1 MTENIVLI
9 ENIQDLKI
17 IPESILENKKIIT
30 FDLEVNELLKNKKIS
45 CQKSDDFISQNE
57 RLELFDKMIEWRKWY
72 EKIHELK
79 LEYNGVNL
87 LKTIDDV
94 ELGTFFMNILI
105 LATKIRNIIKKNN
118 PEKIFLNSEMEE
130 LVKLFTS
137 EETQYKIYKKNE
149 SENELK
155 NNITVK
161 LNFGRIP
168 LSFKITKNK
177 YFKIKKII
185 EFTSSLLYDLSFNF
199 KNSKNKAIIFLE
211 FNTELF
217 EKLFE
222 SMKDYDGDIILVN
235 RRRPAI
241 WNKKSL
247 EVVRKNKCKI
257 LNFEEFL
264 TNNEKLNLRKLSELY
279 FKEIQNILQNSKI
292 LDEFFTIE
300 KISLWNITKK
310 SLLIKFHEQL
320 YNSLSMID
328 VGNKILGKLDV
339 RCLVSLNDIGET
351 EKIFLELHN
360 KHSIILQHGFKEINK
375 QTSRFDKLDYVNFK
389 DFLAVW
395 SNKRK
400 NELVENF
407 NLKPEKLIV
416 VGSPRHDN
424 YFSTKIKKVN
434 KKNKTILIAPNP
446 MNELNGLIDDNL
458 KIRFNE
464 LLKKIIFYL
473 GKLDDIKIIV
483 KLHPIQLKHNDEIK
497 SFIQKIDKRIPIY
510 LWTSVKDTINSADI
524 VVVIS
529 SEFHATPT
537 MLLESMI
544 LQKPVINFVTE
555 KVITQYDYIKSE
567 SIFTV
572 SDSDSID
579 KSLERIIHDDEF
591 QQKLIHNSNEYLL
604 KNMENCKTASKE
616 FAKIL
621 KTF

>member
-1 MTENIVLI
+1 MKNQIVLI

-45 CQKSDDFISQNE
+45 FQKSDDFISQNE

-105 LATKIRNIIKKNN
+105 LATKIRNIIKNNN

-222 SMKDYDGDIILVN
+222 SMKDYDGNIILVN

-555 KVITQYDYIKSE
+555 KVITQYDYVKSE

>member
-1 MTENIVLI
+1 MKNQIVLI

-72 EKIHELK
+72 EKIHEPK

-105 LATKIRNIIKKNN
+105 LATKIRNIIKNNN

-130 LVKLFTS
+130 LVKLFTN
-137 EETQYKIYKKNE
+137 EETRYKIYKKNE
-149 SENELK
+149 SENEPK

-217 EKLFE
+217 EKLFQ
-222 SMKDYDGDIILVN
+222 SMKDYDGNIILVN

-292 LDEFFTIE
+292 LDKFFTIE

-328 VGNKILGKLDV
+328 VGNKILKKLDV

-360 KHSIILQHGFKEINK
+360 KHSIILQHGFKEITK

-510 LWTSVKDTINSADI
+510 LWTTVKDTINSADI

-555 KVITQYDYIKSE
+555 KAITQYDYIKSE
-567 SIFTV
+567 SICTV

-579 KSLERIIHDDEF
+579 KSLERIIHDNEF

-621 KTF
+621 KRF

>member
-57 RLELFDKMIEWRKWY
+57 RIELFDKMIEWRKWY
-72 EKIHELK
+72 EKIHEPK

-105 LATKIRNIIKKNN
+105 LATKIRNIIKNNN

-130 LVKLFTS
+130 LVKLFTN

-155 NNITVK
+155 NNITVR

-185 EFTSSLLYDLSFNF
+185 EITSSLLYDLSFNF

-222 SMKDYDGDIILVN
+222 SMKDYDGNIILVN

-264 TNNEKLNLRKLSELY
+264 TNNEKLNLTKLSELY

-292 LDEFFTIE
+292 LDKFFTIE

-328 VGNKILGKLDV
+328 VGNKILRKLDV

-572 SDSDSID
+572 SDSGSID

-604 KNMENCKTASKE
+604 KNMENYKTASKE

-621 KTF
+621 ERF

>member
-1 MTENIVLI
+1 
-9 ENIQDLKI
+9 
-17 IPESILENKKIIT
+17 
-30 FDLEVNELLKNKKIS
+30 
-45 CQKSDDFISQNE
+45 
-57 RLELFDKMIEWRKWY
+57 MI
-72 EKIHELK
+72 
-79 LEYNGVNL
+79 N
-87 LKTIDDV
+87 
-94 ELGTFFMNILI
+94 
-105 LATKIRNIIKKNN
+105 
-118 PEKIFLNSEMEE
+118 
-130 LVKLFTS
+130 
-137 EETQYKIYKKNE
+137 
-149 SENELK
+149 
-155 NNITVK
+155 
-161 LNFGRIP
+161 
-168 LSFKITKNK
+168 
-177 YFKIKKII
+177 
-185 EFTSSLLYDLSFNF
+185 
-199 KNSKNKAIIFLE
+199 
-211 FNTELF
+211 
-217 EKLFE
+217 
-222 SMKDYDGDIILVN
+222 
-235 RRRPAI
+235 
-241 WNKKSL
+241 
-247 EVVRKNKCKI
+247 
-257 LNFEEFL
+257 
-264 TNNEKLNLRKLSELY
+264 
-279 FKEIQNILQNSKI
+279 
-292 LDEFFTIE
+292 
-300 KISLWNITKK
+300 
-310 SLLIKFHEQL
+310 
-320 YNSLSMID
+320 
-328 VGNKILGKLDV
+328 VGNKILRKLDV

-360 KHSIILQHGFKEINK
+360 KHSIILQHGFKEINE

-400 NELVENF
+400 NQLVENF

-464 LLKKIIFYL
+464 LLKEIISYL

-497 SFIQKIDKRIPIY
+497 SFIQKIDKHIPIY

-555 KVITQYDYIKSE
+555 KVITQYDYIKNE

-572 SDSDSID
+572 SDSDDID
-579 KSLERIIHDDEF
+579 KSLEKIIHDDKF

-604 KNMENCKTASKE
+604 KNMENCNTASKE

-621 KTF
+621 KNF

>member
-1 MTENIVLI
+1 MKNQIVLI

-45 CQKSDDFISQNE
+45 FQKSDDFISQNE

-105 LATKIRNIIKKNN
+105 LATKIRNIIKNNN

-149 SENELK
+149 SVNELK

-222 SMKDYDGDIILVN
+222 SMKDYDGNIILVN

-292 LDEFFTIE
+292 LDKFFTIE
-300 KISLWNITKK
+300 KTSLWNITKK

-328 VGNKILGKLDV
+328 VGNKILRKLDV

-555 KVITQYDYIKSE
+555 KVITQYDYVKSE

-604 KNMENCKTASKE
+604 KNMENSKTASKE

-621 KTF
+621 ERF

>member
-1 MTENIVLI
+1 MKNQIVLI

-57 RLELFDKMIEWRKWY
+57 RIELFDKMIEWRKWY

-222 SMKDYDGDIILVN
+222 SMKDYDGNIILVN

>member
-1 MTENIVLI
+1 MKNQIVLI

-30 FDLEVNELLKNKKIS
+30 FDLEVNELLKTKKIS

-57 RLELFDKMIEWRKWY
+57 RLELFDKMIEWRKWH
-72 EKIHELK
+72 EKIYESK

-105 LATKIRNIIKKNN
+105 LATKIRNIIKNNN

-130 LVKLFTS
+130 LVKLFTNK
-137 EETQYKIYKKNE
+137 ETEYEIYKKNE
-149 SENELK
+149 NKQK

-168 LSFKITKNK
+168 LSFKITKTK

-185 EFTSSLLYDLSFNF
+185 ETTSSLLYDLSFNF

-257 LNFEEFL
+257 LNFEEIL
-264 TNNEKLNLRKLSELY
+264 TNNEKLNLTKLTELH
-279 FKEIQNILQNSKI
+279 FKEIQNTLQNSKI
-292 LDEFFTIE
+292 LDEFFTI
-300 KISLWNITKK
+300 KKTSLWNIIKK

-320 YNSLSMID
+320 YNSLSMIN
-328 VGNKILGKLDV
+328 VGNKILRERDV

-360 KHSIILQHGFKEINK
+360 KHSIILQHGFKEINE

-400 NELVENF
+400 NQLVENF

-464 LLKKIIFYL
+464 LLKEIISYL

-497 SFIQKIDKRIPIY
+497 SFIQKIDKHIPIY

-555 KVITQYDYIKSE
+555 KVITQYDYIKNE

-572 SDSDSID
+572 SDSDDID
-579 KSLERIIHDDEF
+579 KSLEKIIHDDKF

-604 KNMENCKTASKE
+604 KNMENCNTASKE

-621 KTF
+621 KNF